1 VACQNMMEKIE
12 NAERTCANA
21 CRLSVLVSARDP
33 ISRER
38 LDVNKPELRRSLVSS
53 FSLDLL

>member
-1 VACQNMMEKIE
+1 MQ
-12 NAERTCANA
+12 T
-21 CRLSVLVSARDP
+21 VLVSARDP